1 MFFCYNKTMINWFPG
16 HMNKTLKQMQQDSK
30 ICDCFI
36 YILDSRCPKSCINPE
51 FVKVIGNKPI
61 IFVLNKSDLVQNSD
75 LDKFKKYFNQQG
87 YNCISLNATI
97 SGSSKIIINTIKSV
111 FKDRLEKNK
120 EKNVNFI
127 IRAMILG
134 IPNSGKSTI
143 VNNLC
148 GKARA
153 TTGNRAGVT
162 TNKQWVKL
170 DNYIEVMDTPGV
182 LLPNFENE
190 EYAYNLAIT
199 GAVKDEILNL
209 YDIASALIDRLKKLN
224 LIDVLNSKY
233 GVDINNSTLNIEIIK
248 AIGKKRGCILK
259 GGDIDFDRTA
269 KLLLT
274 DFRAGKLGKI
284 CLEIL

>member
-1 MFFCYNKTMINWFPG
+1 MFFCYNKIMINWFPG

-162 TNKQWVKL
+162 RNKQWVKL

-274 DFRAGKLGKI
+274 DFRAAKLGKI

>member
-1 MFFCYNKTMINWFPG
+1 MINWFPG

-153 TTGNRAGVT
+153 ITGNRAGVT
-162 TNKQWVKL
+162 RNKQWVKL

-274 DFRAGKLGKI
+274 DFRAAKLGKI

>member
-87 YNCISLNATI
+87 YNCISFNATI

-162 TNKQWVKL
+162 RNKQWVKL

-274 DFRAGKLGKI
+274 DFRAAKLGKI

>member
-148 GKARA
+148 GKVRA

-162 TNKQWVKL
+162 RNKQWVKL

-209 YDIASALIDRLKKLN
+209 YDIASVLIDKLKKLN

-233 GVDINNSTLNIEIIK
+233 GVDIINSTLNIEIIK

>member
-1 MFFCYNKTMINWFPG
+1 MINWFPG

-162 TNKQWVKL
+162 RNKQWVKL

-248 AIGKKRGCILK
+248 AIGNKRGCILK

-274 DFRAGKLGKI
+274 DFRAAKLGKI

>member
-162 TNKQWVKL
+162 RNKQWVKL

-233 GVDINNSTLNIEIIK
+233 GVDIINSTLNIEIIK

-274 DFRAGKLGKI
+274 DFRAAKLGKI